1 MARDGDNDALGAN
14 QSRKPAAPHH
24 DLGDQPQ
31 QHLPQ
36 QQQQSQHP
44 GHHRTKSQK
53 HIVGGAAGGRLHAR
67 VPSSKALA
75 KYHAALS
82 TGKLMR
88 KQGSLSPDQSAGT
101 TALASHHHRRAT
113 SELKLTHDPSSTNLK
128 KNTSQTNL
136 KRNRSQV
143 EVGKRTKS
151 SSALATLNRSASNPA
166 VNKLRSSG
174 GSSKVQFNLG
184 DEDQDDNEDEWVD
197 ASTSASPL
205 LSRRGS
211 AVSSAH
217 TANPAIEDDESA
229 AGSPT
234 PHAELQRTLGGGTR
248 GGTQNGTIPSDA
260 QNGAGS
266 PHRNKS
272 SHSLYLTSRILSRTP
287 SHGAPPMMSTEN
299 VSARPA
305 SIRQPSPPSSSPS
318 QPYLPNTPGIT
329 AQIRPGSSGTAE
341 LTSRFVGHNSQ
352 EPGSGIPGGSFILAA
367 NRGGFSRAAAATNG
381 HTTPNRRQSLGA
393 LSQSRGIDALNA
405 RRAATTATTTAT
417 NTDDDASSSDERRP
431 PRNPRRTPSRRSA
444 DYTPLPPQE
453 MNRTQQKLN
462 LQRASSTLEPAHP
475 HPGLAMGMPGAAAAP
490 PLISAGGV
498 PTTYDT
504 RDPRVAKTLE
514 RTGTEYLT
522 VRRHLNPVAR
532 SIARVMMLPGMEGS
546 RRIPQPQAGGN
557 LGGQRR
563 RSAGGMVDLIAGT
576 GHGHGH
582 GIAGRDRRPGTPR
595 STHGGGANGVNGS
608 GSGFATA
615 SSSLG
620 TAAGEEDGGLHI
632 QHQQHH
638 QHQHHQQHDRVR
650 MGNGNGNGVQQ
661 QGLSGASLV
670 DGVEDAGTMALLRM
684 MWDKSLELGG
694 GSQE

>member
-1 MARDGDNDALGAN
+1 MARDGDSDVLGAN
-14 QSRKPAAPHH
+14 QSKKPATPHH

-31 QHLPQ
+31 QHHLPQ
-36 QQQQSQHP
+36 QQQQNQQSQHQ

-53 HIVGGAAGGRLHAR
+53 HLVGGAAGGRLHAR
-67 VPSSKALA
+67 APSSKALA

-82 TGKLMR
+82 TTKLMR
-88 KQGSLSPDQSAGT
+88 NSPDQSAGT
-101 TALASHHHRRAT
+101 TALASHQHHRRAT
-113 SELKLTHDPSSTNLK
+113 SELKLTQDPSSTNLK

-151 SSALATLNRSASNPA
+151 SSALATLNRSVSNPA

-174 GSSKVQFNLG
+174 GTSRVQFNLG
-184 DEDQDDNEDEWVD
+184 DEDQDQDENEDEWVD

-217 TANPAIEDDESA
+217 TANPATEDDESE

-248 GGTQNGTIPSDA
+248 GVAQNGTISSDA

-266 PHRNKS
+266 PQRNKS

-287 SHGAPPMMSTEN
+287 SHGAPPMMSTES

-305 SIRQPSPPSSSPS
+305 SVRQPSPPSSSPS
-318 QPYLPNTPGIT
+318 QPPYLPNTPGIT

-367 NRGGFSRAAAATNG
+367 NRGGFSRAATSG

-393 LSQSRGIDALNA
+393 LSQSRGIDAINA
-405 RRAATTATTTAT
+405 RRAAAAAAAAA
-417 NTDDDASSSDERRP
+417 DDSDDASSSDEP
-431 PRNPRRTPSRRSA
+431 PPSRNPRRSARRSA
-444 DYTPLPPQE
+444 DYATLPPE

-475 HPGLAMGMPGAAAAP
+475 HPGLGMGMGMGMGMLPPGVVAAAP
-490 PLISAGGV
+490 LSAGGV
-498 PTTYDT
+498 PTTYDP

-532 SIARVMMLPGMEGS
+532 SIARVMLLPGLENS
-546 RRIPQPQAGGN
+546 RRIPPPGAAVGG
-557 LGGQRR
+557 GGRR
-563 RSAGGMVDLIAGT
+563 RSFNPTADLMN
-576 GHGHGH
+576 GHAA
-582 GIAGRDRRPGTPR
+582 AGRASSARRPATPR
-595 STHGGGANGVNGS
+595 SSHGGTGG
-608 GSGFATA
+608 GFAALQSA

-620 TAAGEEDGGLHI
+620 TANAAAEEEG
-632 QHQQHH
+632 
-638 QHQHHQQHDRVR
+638 VR
-650 MGNGNGNGVQQ
+650 LGNGGGGGVQ

-684 MWDKSLELGG
+684 MWDKSLEFGG